1 VNVQNGI
8 GIYEI
13 VLRATEPS
21 LSPTAVFEVQL
32 KTDADVFLSSSTS
45 SRNLYPGVARAS
57 VSKFIHPRLSGEYYI
72 SVTPSSTR
80 AFVSK
85 GALIDV
91 DVVRYPVRPIYPL
104 LAAVLSLIAAM
115 LLFPPIREH
124 LIGII
129 LTIAAILFSLFIDS

>member
-1 VNVQNGI
+1 
-8 GIYEI
+8 
-13 VLRATEPS
+13 
-21 LSPTAVFEVQL
+21 
-32 KTDADVFLSSSTS
+32 
-45 SRNLYPGVARAS
+45 
-57 VSKFIHPRLSGEYYI
+57 
-72 SVTPSSTR
+72 
-80 AFVSK
+80 VSK